1 MKRRWLR
8 AMLCF
13 AKGFVFCVFVFCF
26 FSFVFWQG
34 SWLRAMLCFDK
45 GFVYLYFVSF
55 VLCFD
60 KGVDWEQCCV
70 LTREGLKSAESSPVV
85 TWVADGKKVLTLPAK
100 YYVKYLLYFKYLIS
114 CQVLCCVKY
123 LPYFKYLIWYL
134 EYLKT
139 SLQWG
144 PRPSNSE
151 LTLKKKWKCNVKK
164 TCLTQFS
171 K

>member
-26 FSFVFWQG
+26 FCFVFWQG

-45 GFVYLYFVSF
+45 GGVEECRELAGRDLSSRREEGIDTPCQ
-55 VLCFD
+55 VLCEICIWNIFCILSI
-60 KGVDWEQCCV
+60 W
-70 LTREGLKSAESSPVV
+70 SP
-85 TWVADGKKVLTLPAK
+85 
-100 YYVKYLLYFKYLIS
+100 

-151 LTLKKKWKCNVKK
+151 LTLISKKITWKMRCQKNISIAIIKI
-164 TCLTQFS
+164 
-171 K
+171 